1 LVFLDVL
8 AHLRLTEPLA
18 ADGIDGGDIKFAP
31 LMYFV
36 KGFTWIKGKGFFVFV
51 FSFGYRDIDCLGL
64 LNRNLLL
71 NFVVFSVFGL
81 NWVGVT
87 LQDIRVLKLIEIEHS
102 LSKY

>member
-1 LVFLDVL
+1 MVFLDVL
-8 AHLRLTEPLA
+8 AHLRLTEPLTSY
-18 ADGIDGGDIKFAP
+18 GINWCDINLAP
-31 LMYFV
+31 LVYFFI
-36 KGFTWIKGKGFFVFV
+36 GFTWIKDKGFFVFV
-51 FSFGYRDIDCLGL
+51 FCFGYRDIDCLGL